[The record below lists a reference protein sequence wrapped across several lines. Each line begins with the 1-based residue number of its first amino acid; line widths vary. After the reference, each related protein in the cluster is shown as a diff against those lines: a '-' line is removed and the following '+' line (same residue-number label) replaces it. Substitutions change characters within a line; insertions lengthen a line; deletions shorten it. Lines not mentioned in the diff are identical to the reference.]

1 LFDHFHL
8 LFSTVYDTRS
18 VLDWQIKKN
27 RMFMGQMDRIKFT
40 SNVSDAEVIQSQF
53 LAYREI
59 ANNFEK
65 DDRSTKDDGVF

>member
-1 LFDHFHL
+1 
-8 LFSTVYDTRS
+8 
-18 VLDWQIKKN
+18 
-27 RMFMGQMDRIKFT
+27 MFMGQMDRIKFT